1 MLSWSAPEDQAYA
14 RDLFAKY
21 AGYHEDALQSEGLR
35 ADQGREERTREEE
48 DAEWIVRYGREAAGE
63 IREAV
68 EMCRGDYD
76 YLRQFRIRPEE

>member
-1 MLSWSAPEDQAYA
+1 M
-14 RDLFAKY
+14 
-21 AGYHEDALQSEGLR
+21 
-35 ADQGREERTREEE
+35 
-48 DAEWIVRYGREAAGE
+48 RYGREAAGE